1 LNDFEKMLD
10 KLEEGIREYQSK
22 SELQK
27 IKECFPFL
35 LCYLFN
41 EQKPEWA
48 WENPLIADILWKIH
62 QYTCPEISYFYW
74 KNLIGRFM
82 DWLNTVLSVLGS
94 P

>member
-1 LNDFEKMLD
+1 LDDLEKMLEE
-10 KLEEGIREYQSK
+10 LELRIREYESK

-48 WENPLIADILWKIH
+48 WENPLIATILWEIH
-62 QYTCPEISYFYW
+62 KYTCPEISYFYW
-74 KNLIGRFM
+74 KDLIERILFKRTFR
-82 DWLNTVLSVLGS
+82 L
-94 P
+94 